1 MKKILLGSLVLFMAF
16 AMSFAQEN
24 EIVSGDNLIIEG
36 IPKIPAS
43 LADEVGR
50 YSEFRYARFSSW
62 HPVKREMLINTRFAD
77 TYQVHHVK
85 FPGAARTQLTFFKER
100 VGGSSYDPVK
110 GDYFVFRKD
119 IGGNE
124 NFQKYRYDFATGKT
138 TLLTD
143 GKSRNVGGTWSNRGD
158 KYAYSSTRRNG
169 KDLDVYV
176 INPADPKSDQL
187 LAKLEG
193 GGWGIADW
201 SPDDSKILLGEY
213 LSVNE
218 SYLWLLDSK
227 TGEKTLITPK
237 GDTTKVAYGDIRFN
251 KEGSGIYFT
260 TDKNSEFQ
268 RLTFMDLATKKE
280 TVLSGHINWDVDE
293 FAISL
298 DRSMIIFV
306 SNEDGVSVMH
316 LIDLKPGKERPLPK
330 LPVGFLYGLSWHN
343 NGKEVAFNFASSRAS
358 DDPYS
363 INIETGKVERWT
375 MSETGGLNT
384 DAFSDPELVHWKSF
398 DNRDMSGFLYRPPAS
413 FAGTRPVIID
423 IHGGPEGQ
431 SRPEFLGRDNY
442 YLNELGVAIIYPNVR
457 GSTGYG
463 KNFMKLDNGFLR
475 EDSYKDISAL
485 LDWIKTQPNLD
496 AGRIMITGG
505 SYGGHMTLAISTLY
519 SDRIKCAV
527 EVVGMSNLVTFLE
540 NTSGYRQDLRRVEYG
555 DERDPKMREFLLR
568 IAPIHSADKIK
579 KPLFIIQGA
588 NDPRVP
594 VSEADQMLATLKK
607 IGTPAWYLVA
617 KDEGHGFGK
626 KKNQDF
632 QFYATVLF
640 IKEYLLK

>member
-1 MKKILLGSLVLFMAF
+1 MKKILIGCFMLCLASVV
-16 AMSFAQEN
+16 SFAQEN
-24 EIVSGDNLIIEG
+24 VIVPGDNLIIEG
-36 IPKIPAS
+36 VPKIPAS

-50 YSEFRYARFSSW
+50 YSEFRYAGFASW
-62 HPVKREMLINTRFAD
+62 HPVKREMLINTRFGD

-100 VGGSSYDPVK
+100 VGGASYDPIK
-110 GDYFVFRKD
+110 GDYFVFSKD

-124 NFQKYRYDFATGKT
+124 NFQKYRYDFATGKS

-143 GKSRNVGGTWSNRGD
+143 GKSRNIGGVWSNRGNLF
-158 KYAYSSTRRNG
+158 AYQSTRRTG
-169 KDLDVYV
+169 KDVDVYV
-176 INPADPKSDQL
+176 INPADPASDRL
-187 LAKLEG
+187 LAQVEG
-193 GGWGIADW
+193 GGWGVVDW

-218 SYLWLLDSK
+218 SYLWLLDVK

-237 GDTTKVAYGDIRFN
+237 GDTVKVAYGDAKFS
-251 KEGSGIYFT
+251 KDGKTIYYT
-260 TDKNSEFQ
+260 SDKNSEFQ
-268 RLTFMDLATKKE
+268 RLSAMDLTTKKE
-280 TVLSGHINWDVDE
+280 TVLTAGINWDVDE
-293 FAISL
+293 FALSP
-298 DRSMIIFV
+298 DRTMVMFIT
-306 SNEDGVSVMH
+306 NEDGVSVMH
-316 LIDLKPGKERPLPK
+316 LMDFKSGKEKSLPK
-330 LPVGFLYGLSWHN
+330 LPVGLLGGLSWHN
-343 NGKEVAFNFASSRAS
+343 NGKEVSFNYTSSRAPN
-358 DDPYS
+358 DPYS
-363 INIETGKVERWT
+363 IHIETGKVERWVT
-375 MSETGGLNT
+375 SETGGLNT
-384 DAFSDPELVHWKSF
+384 ENFSDAELIRWKSF
-398 DNRDMSGFLYRPPAS
+398 DDRSITGFLYRPSIS
-413 FAGTRPVIID
+413 FTGKRPVIID

-431 SRPEFLGRDNY
+431 STPGFLGRNNY
-442 YLNELGVAIIYPNVR
+442 YLNEMGIAIIYPNVR

-463 KNFMKLDNGFLR
+463 KTFMKLDNGFLR

-485 LDWIKTQPNLD
+485 IDWIKTRPDLD
-496 AGRIMITGG
+496 ADRIMITGG
-505 SYGGHMTLAISTLY
+505 SYGGHMTLALSTLY

-527 EVVGMSNLVTFLE
+527 EIVGMSNLVTFLE

-568 IAPIHSADKIK
+568 IAPINSADKIK

-594 VSEADQMLATLKK
+594 VTEAEQMLTTLKK

-640 IKEYLLK
+640 IKEFLLK